1 MEKLTTLKAVAAPI
15 YGTGV
20 NTDQIFP
27 ARFLKKPRDVGYAQF
42 AFHDIRRDKDGEM
55 SDDFALNTERF
66 KEAKILVAG
75 TNFGIG
81 SSREGAVYT
90 LLDSGYRV
98 LIAPSFGDI
107 FAANCLKN
115 GLLTVRLEAGVVEDI
130 QRQLEEGDST
140 EIAVDLPEQSLTTP
154 GGDKLSFEVEE
165 FQKYCLLNGLNEIDI
180 SLEFVDEMD
189 VFEAKHRERMPW
201 LKMA

>member
-1 MEKLTTLKAVAAPI
+1 MDKLSTLTAVAAPI

-42 AFHDIRRDKDGEM
+42 AFHDIRRDKYGEL
-55 SDDFALNTERF
+55 SDDFALNTDRF
-66 KEAKILVAG
+66 KDAKILVVGA
-75 TNFGIG
+75 NFGIG

-115 GLLTVRLEAGVVEDI
+115 GLLTIRLGADVIEDI

-140 EIAVDLPEQSLTTP
+140 EIAVDLPEQKVTLP
-154 GGDKLSFEVEE
+154 NGDTLSFEVEE
-165 FQKYCLLNGLNEIDI
+165 FQKHCLLNGLNEIDI

-189 VFEAKHRERMPW
+189 AFEAKHRDRMPW
-201 LKMA
+201 LKTA